1 MAHELVKNA
10 QERMAKSVEAI
21 RDDLSKI
28 RTGKAS
34 ASLLDPVKV
43 DAYGSEMPLNQ
54 VSTVSTPDARLIT
67 VQPWDKG
74 LLNSIEKAILKA
86 DLGFN
91 PSNDGVIIR
100 IPVPPLNEDR
110 RKEFVKMCRKITED
124 GRIAIRNVRRDGND
138 HLKKLEKEHA
148 ISEDEL
154 HNYIDDVQQATDKFI
169 KELDQILKH
178 KEAEIMEV

>member
-178 KEAEIMEV
+178 KEAEILEV